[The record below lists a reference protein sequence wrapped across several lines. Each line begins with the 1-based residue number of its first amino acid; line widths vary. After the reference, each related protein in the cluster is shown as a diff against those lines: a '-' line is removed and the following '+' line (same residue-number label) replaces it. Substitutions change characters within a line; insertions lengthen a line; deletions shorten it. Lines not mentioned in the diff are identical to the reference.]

1 MTTAQAN
8 QSFGSPESLFSS
20 SDIASALET
29 SGVADLVR
37 GQLRGF
43 TQATRSQA
51 VNEVERITAE
61 LTDLNP
67 LQVIIDALST
77 YHELREAGRRTINE
91 PDSEE
96 LVELIEHQVTF
107 QNEPSIKVVVDGKQ
121 IASLHMLFSLIFQ
134 IQALTATVRA
144 GRLTVFADRALRR
157 YGKCRHRRKTYRAQA
172 GAGKAS
178 GLDSPRRW
186 PTTGD
191 PLALTIARRQRRPLN
206 GLHPDVIMCT
216 SGLIVCQPISK

>member
-8 QSFGSPESLFSS
+8 QWFGSQESLFSS
-20 SDIASALET
+20 TDIASALET
-29 SGVADLVR
+29 SGVADVVR

-51 VNEVERITAE
+51 VKEVERITAE

-67 LQVIIDALST
+67 VQFIVDALST

-91 PDSEE
+91 PDSAE

-107 QNEPSIKVVVDGKQ
+107 QHQPLIKVVVNGKQ
-121 IASLHMLFSLIFQ
+121 IATLHMLLSLVFE

-144 GRLTVFADRALRR
+144 GRLTALQIGRCDAMGSVGIE
-157 YGKCRHRRKTYRAQA
+157 GKPIAHRHAQVKLPA
-172 GAGKAS
+172 SIPLGAGVP
-178 GLDSPRRW
+178 L
-186 PTTGD
+186 TTH
-191 PLALTIARRQRRPLN
+191 R
-206 GLHPDVIMCT
+206 
-216 SGLIVCQPISK
+216 S

>member
-61 LTDLNP
+61 LIDLNP
-67 LQVIIDALST
+67 LQVIIDA
-77 YHELREAGRRTINE
+77 
-91 PDSEE
+91 
-96 LVELIEHQVTF
+96 
-107 QNEPSIKVVVDGKQ
+107 Q
-121 IASLHMLFSLIFQ
+121 IASLHMLFSLVFE

-144 GRLTVFADRALRR
+144 GRLTVLQIGRCDATGSVGIEGRPIA
-157 YGKCRHRRKTYRAQA
+157 HRQAQVKLPVSIPL
-172 GAGKAS
+172 GAG
-178 GLDSPRRW
+178 LPLVTHW
-186 PTTGD
+186 P
-191 PLALTIARRQRRPLN
+191 
-206 GLHPDVIMCT
+206 
-216 SGLIVCQPISK
+216 

>member
-61 LTDLNP
+61 LTDLNL

-121 IASLHMLFSLIFQ
+121 IASLHMLFSLVFE

-144 GRLTVFADRALRR
+144 GRLTVLQIGRCDATGSVGIEGRPIA
-157 YGKCRHRRKTYRAQA
+157 HRQAQVKLPVSIPL
-172 GAGKAS
+172 GAG
-178 GLDSPRRW
+178 L
-186 PTTGD
+186 
-191 PLALTIARRQRRPLN
+191 PLATHWP
-206 GLHPDVIMCT
+206 
-216 SGLIVCQPISK
+216 